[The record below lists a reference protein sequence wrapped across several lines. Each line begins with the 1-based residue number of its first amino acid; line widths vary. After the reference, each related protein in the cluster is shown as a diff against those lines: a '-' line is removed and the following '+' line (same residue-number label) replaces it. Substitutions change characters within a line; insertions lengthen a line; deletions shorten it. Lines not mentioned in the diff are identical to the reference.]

1 MGEKL
6 VVHYPLGEVVPFIE
20 RSSIDRDS
28 PLYHLILARLEI
40 SDDFFG
46 DLGEVSAVDVIVCF
60 QEDRPKTRFPDRVIL
75 EVKLVETMKR
85 ILVGL

>member
-1 MGEKL
+1 MREELIIDHPCGQLIPL
-6 VVHYPLGEVVPFIE
+6 VQGSAINGNPPFH
-20 RSSIDRDS
+20 
-28 PLYHLILARLEI
+28 HLILARLEI

-75 EVKLVETMKR
+75 EVELVETMKR